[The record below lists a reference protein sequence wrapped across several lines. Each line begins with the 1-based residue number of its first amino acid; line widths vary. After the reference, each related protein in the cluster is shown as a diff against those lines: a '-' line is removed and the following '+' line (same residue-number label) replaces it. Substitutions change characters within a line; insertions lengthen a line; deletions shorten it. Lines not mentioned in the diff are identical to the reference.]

1 MLLTLCRCVQE
12 AKDKQAKLAAL
23 HKWTHIDPEIPESV
37 NLLRDDLLSGLIE
50 RFRSAR
56 GKKMPSSSA
65 PPLFQDENNSDSD
78 DEADVSVDTNKVAS
92 TVGSDDD
99 EAEEMASGKSSPS
112 KSSASKK
119 RAAAAASPDWGVGE
133 DSDANEVSESH
144 VKKKRKTT
152 QMGKGKSTRGQP
164 HAKAD
169 MDETSPFSLE
179 MPSAKYDLNAM
190 EGGRITFLFE
200 KISGSKL

>member
-1 MLLTLCRCVQE
+1 MGRCVQE

-50 RFRSAR
+50 KSRSAR
-56 GKKMPSSSA
+56 GKKMPSLSA
-65 PPLFQDENNSDSD
+65 PPLFQDENISDSD
-78 DEADVSVDTNKVAS
+78 DEADVSVDTNKLAS

-99 EAEEMASGKSSPS
+99 QVEDMASGKPSPFNS
-112 KSSASKK
+112 RASKK
-119 RAAAAASPDWGVGE
+119 RAAAASSPDWDIGE
-133 DSDANEVSESH
+133 DSDANEDSESH
-144 VKKKRKTT
+144 VMKKQKTT
-152 QMGKGKSTRGQP
+152 QMGKGKSTRGHP
-164 HAKAD
+164 RAKAD
-169 MDETSPFSLE
+169 MGETSPFSLE
-179 MPSAKYDLNAM
+179 MSNAKYDLNAM